1 MADFGLLA
9 YVYLSVGLLEAF
21 ILVGRINGELFVGGK
36 EKRKYW
42 KNLFQLLNIIYV
54 ALESKQQ
61 NMPRI
66 QEEDCFPIS
75 KENLAACTILRGG
88 GGALKEE

>member
-36 EKRKYW
+36 EKRKY
-42 KNLFQLLNIIYV
+42 
-54 ALESKQQ
+54 
-61 NMPRI
+61 
-66 QEEDCFPIS
+66 
-75 KENLAACTILRGG
+75 
-88 GGALKEE
+88 